1 MRLILA
7 SSSPRRRA
15 LLRAMGIPHVVRHAG
30 IDEHRVVPG
39 GPQHLVRV
47 NARLKAEAVAKRLR
61 RGLVLGADTIVVL
74 RGRILGKPA
83 DFAEAVAMLTQ
94 LGGRTH
100 TVYTGVCFWDV
111 AKRRAWVSIAAT
123 RVTIRTLSRRAIEAY
138 VRRTKP
144 YDKAGAYAVQDSR
157 AVLVDRLQGSLSNV
171 IGLPA
176 HLVEQGLRWAGV
188 RHAGG

>member
-1 MRLILA
+1 MTVILA

-15 LLRAMGIPHVVRHAG
+15 LLRAMGIPHRVRHAG
-30 IDEHRVVPG
+30 VDEHCAIPG
-39 GPQHLVRV
+39 GARQLVRA

-61 RGLVLGADTIVVL
+61 QGVVLGADTIVVL

-83 DFAEAVAMLTQ
+83 DFAEAVAMLTR

-100 TVYTGVCFWDV
+100 TVYTGVCVVDV
-111 AKRRAWVSIAAT
+111 AKRREWVSIAAT
-123 RVTIRTLSRRAIEAY
+123 RVTLRTLSRRAIEAY

-144 YDKAGAYAVQDSR
+144 YDKAGAYAVQDPR
-157 AVLVDRLQGSLSNV
+157 VVLVDRIQGSLSNV

-176 HLVEQGLRWAGV
+176 HLVEQGLRWAGM